1 MGDRIRAAAHDA
13 QMINRTNVE
22 LRWLRGP
29 YRSLLRARSRR
40 RRSVPG
46 VTVNV
51 NSLPFLQV
59 LVAAVRRFA
68 PDARLLVVD
77 NHSTDGSVEW
87 LAAEGIPAMRLHQ
100 NVGHGPALDLGFLR
114 VRTEIAIALDIDAFP
129 ISHDLLPTLLA
140 LLDDGADV
148 AGACQTPTA
157 THYGRE
163 YIHPCCLAMRT
174 QDFARRTESFRARKD
189 EWDVGE
195 EISLRSQRIGP
206 LPPTSIRGP
215 GAVGTVFGGVVYHN
229 YYSVRFS
236 VTTADRIDWVDRG
249 QPELAWSEAVEQYLP
264 TST

>member
-1 MGDRIRAAAHDA
+1 VIRRA
-13 QMINRTNVE
+13 NVE

-29 YRSLLRARSRR
+29 YRSVLRARCRR
-40 RRSVPG
+40 RRFVPG
-46 VTVNV
+46 VTVVTVNY
-51 NSLPFLQV
+51 NSLPFVQV
-59 LVAAVRRFA
+59 LVGAVRRFA
-68 PDARLLVVD
+68 PEARLLVVD

-87 LAAEGIPAMRLHQ
+87 LTSAGVDVVRLPQ
-100 NVGHGPALDLGFLR
+100 NIGHGPGLDLGFLK

-129 ISHDLLPTLLA
+129 TSAAWLPTLLE
-140 LLDDGADV
+140 LLNGGAEV

-174 QDFARRTESFRARKD
+174 HDFALRNQSFRARKD

-195 EISLRSQRIGP
+195 ELSLRSKRLGP

-249 QPELAWSEAVEQYLP
+249 QPELAWSEAVDQYLHSSP
-264 TST
+264 